1 MKNDSKELKKLFGT
15 GAKLLVAATVFSFL
29 AIQSWNF
36 FTFIFSQAQWYYAFL
51 GFGLTGGG
59 ATLYFV
65 VIKTGDADTPIK
77 KGVALAMLLVCTIGE
92 LLTAGFG
99 MQVEAWRS
107 AGSAIT
113 PEALGFWIASV
124 QVLGFAHA
132 IALFLYYLY
141 DDVRVWFADSDGN
154 GRPDGFEQ
162 RKPKI
167 QYAAEGERREPVFT
181 PAGDNKNNSR
191 PPK

>member
-1 MKNDSKELKKLFGT
+1 MSNQARQLKSGFGT

-36 FTFIFSQAQWYYAFL
+36 FTFIFSEAQWYYAFL

-77 KGVALAMLLVCTIGE
+77 KGVALAMLLICTVGE
-92 LLTAGFG
+92 LLTSGFG
-99 MQVEAWRS
+99 MSVEAWRS
-107 AGSAIT
+107 AGSTIT
-113 PEALGFWIASV
+113 PSALGFWIASV

-141 DDVRVWFADSDGN
+141 DDVRVWFVDSDRN
-154 GRPDGFEQ
+154 GRPDGFEH
-162 RKPKI
+162 RPKHI
-167 QYAAEGERREPVFT
+167 QYAAEGERVRENGDKPKPDFT
-181 PAGDNKNNSR
+181 NRQSQK
-191 PPK
+191 